1 MSKPPL
7 RFGFAT
13 GVCGVRVTLSMI
25 YESHYW
31 KEPLLAAAR
40 WLSGLRLSENTR
52 ESTYVKLEKELMLGF
67 YSVRKLIDTIKI
79 SDSTKKI
86 KFDILW
92 YKNAKTVNWLNHAFI
107 DENYDLAKSQNE
119 LRDIEFICN
128 LFIYAYVF
136 VVSGD
141 GKLEGLY
148 ISTDRKKNQKVYF
161 VPLEVILKIFR
172 IVGRDYPSSLSFTRK
187 QNGDLVATVGK

>member
-1 MSKPPL
+1 
-7 RFGFAT
+7 
-13 GVCGVRVTLSMI
+13 MI

-31 KEPLLAAAR
+31 KEPLLTSAR

-67 YSVRKLIDTIKI
+67 YSVRKLIETIKI

-92 YKNAKTVNWLNHAFI
+92 YKNTKRVNWLNHAFI
-107 DENYDLAKSQNE
+107 DENYDLTKSHSEQ
-119 LRDIEFICN
+119 RDIEFICN
-128 LFIYAYVF
+128 LFVHSYVF

-141 GKLEGLY
+141 GKLEGVY
-148 ISTDRKKNQKVYF
+148 VSTDRQKNQKVYF
-161 VPLEVILKIFR
+161 VPLKVILNIFR
-172 IVGRDYPSSLSFTRK
+172 IVGRDYPSSSTFIRK